1 MTSYHHHSN
10 GQKWN
15 SARFKLILDLVLCAA
30 HIQCNN
36 REARTGCQSTLRN
49 CSPPYSPLFISQH
62 LLASTMLP
70 GVNLTA
76 SVPQECNPC
85 TTILVHCW
93 LSSTMWPLY
102 GLQLSAF
109 FPRAR
114 LFKYLVPK
122 AQIGCWIAYNC
133 FFSMALVLENKQCW
147 VKLLL
152 KVMHYNI
159 ELLRCF
165 KGSLK
170 KVIWLH
176 NLCYF

>member
-1 MTSYHHHSN
+1 MSYHHHSQ
-10 GQKWN
+10 GHMWN
-15 SARFKLILDLVLCAA
+15 SACFKLILDLVLWAA

-49 CSPPYSPLFISQH
+49 YSPPYSPLFISQH

-85 TTILVHCW
+85 TIILVHCW

-102 GLQLSAF
+102 GLQLSAI
-109 FPRAR
+109 FPRAAIQV
-114 LFKYLVPK
+114 LG
-122 AQIGCWIAYNC
+122 AQGSDWLLESLQSF

-147 VKLLL
+147 GKLLL
-152 KVMHYNI
+152 EVMHYNI
-159 ELLRCF
+159 ELQHCF
-165 KGSLK
+165 TSSLK
-170 KVIWLH
+170 KVIWFH
-176 NLCYF
+176 NLCYL

>member
-15 SARFKLILDLVLCAA
+15 SARLKLILDLVLCAA

-76 SVPQECNPC
+76 SVPQECSPC
-85 TTILVHCW
+85 TAILVHCW

-109 FPRAR
+109 FPRAAIQVLGAQGSDR
-114 LFKYLVPK
+114 LLDSLQLFFFCGFSSGKQTVLGKVTFKS
-122 AQIGCWIAYNC
+122 N
-133 FFSMALVLENKQCW
+133 ALQYW
-147 VKLLL
+147 VTALL
-152 KVMHYNI
+152 
-159 ELLRCF
+159 
-165 KGSLK
+165 
-170 KVIWLH
+170 
-176 NLCYF
+176 

>member
-76 SVPQECNPC
+76 SVPQECSPC
-85 TTILVHCW
+85 TAILVHCW
-93 LSSTMWPLY
+93 LSSTMCPLY
-102 GLQLSAF
+102 GLRSAF

-122 AQIGCWIAYNC
+122 AQIGCWIAYN
-133 FFSMALVLENKQCW
+133 FFFYGFSSGKQIVLGKVTFKSNALQYW
-147 VKLLL
+147 VATALL
-152 KVMHYNI
+152 
-159 ELLRCF
+159 
-165 KGSLK
+165 
-170 KVIWLH
+170 
-176 NLCYF
+176 